1 MSAKKVLIVEDEKD
15 IVEFLKYNLEIEK
28 FEVITAH
35 DGEAGLEMLSHNPD
49 IVLLD
54 IMLPKLNGYEVCR
67 EIRANKK
74 YENLPVVFL
83 TAKTSEADEVKGLE
97 LGANDYIQKPISPK
111 KLIAKINTTL
121 RNSGRLDQNSQK
133 DYYNEI
139 GPLKIDK
146 EKYVIRIDETE
157 KVFPRKEFELL
168 FFLSKNPG
176 IVFSRDNLLKEIWG
190 TEVYVVDRTVDV
202 HIRKVREKLG
212 HHADLIETVKG
223 VGYRFKEI

>member
-1 MSAKKVLIVEDEKD
+1 MSVKKVLIVEDEKD
-15 IVEFLKYNLEIEK
+15 IVEFLKYNLESEK
-28 FEVITAH
+28 FEVITAY

-54 IMLPKLNGYEVCR
+54 IMLPKLSGYEVCNQ
-67 EIRANKK
+67 IRAQKK

-83 TAKTSEADEVKGLE
+83 TAKTAEADEVMGLE
-97 LGANDYIQKPISPK
+97 MGANDYIQKPISPK

-121 RNSGRLDQNSQK
+121 RNVGKLDQNSQK
-133 DYYNEI
+133 ELYNEI

-146 EKYVIRIDETE
+146 EKYVVRIDDTE

-212 HHADLIETVKG
+212 NHADLIETVKG

>member
-1 MSAKKVLIVEDEKD
+1 MSGKKVLIIEDEKD
-15 IVEFLKYNLEIEK
+15 IIEFLKYNLELEK
-28 FEVITAH
+28 FEVLAAH
-35 DGEAGLEMLSHNPD
+35 DGETGLEMLKQNPD

-54 IMLPKLNGYEVCR
+54 IMLPKLNGYEVCQKIR
-67 EIRANKK
+67 ENKR

-111 KLIAKINTTL
+111 KLITKINSTL
-121 RNSGRLDQNSQK
+121 RNSGKLDLNSQN
-133 DYYNEI
+133 DLYNEI

-146 EKYVIRIDETE
+146 EKYVVRIDENE
-157 KVFPRKEFELL
+157 KIFPRKEFEML

-176 IVFSRDNLLKEIWG
+176 IVFSRETLLKEIWG
-190 TEVYVVDRTVDV
+190 SEVYVVDRTVDV

>member
-1 MSAKKVLIVEDEKD
+1 MSVKKVLIVEDEKD
-15 IVEFLKYNLEIEK
+15 IVEFLKYNLELEK

-35 DGEAGLEMLSHNPD
+35 DGEAGLEMLTHNPD

-54 IMLPKLNGYEVCR
+54 IMLPKLSGYEVCKQ
-67 EIRANKK
+67 IRAHKK

-83 TAKTSEADEVKGLE
+83 TAKTAEADEVKGLE
-97 LGANDYIQKPISPK
+97 MGANDYIQKPISPK

-121 RNSGRLDQNSQK
+121 RNVGKLDQNSQK
-133 DYYNEI
+133 ELYNEI

-146 EKYVIRIDETE
+146 EKYIIRIDDSE

-212 HHADLIETVKG
+212 NHADLIETVKG